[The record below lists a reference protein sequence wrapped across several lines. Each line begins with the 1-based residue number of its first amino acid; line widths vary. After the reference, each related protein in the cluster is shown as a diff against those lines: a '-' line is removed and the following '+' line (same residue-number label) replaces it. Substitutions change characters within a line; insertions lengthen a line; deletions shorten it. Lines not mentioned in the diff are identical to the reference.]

1 MKIIPRFVR
10 SLWFACAPVAAWSGE
25 KNSPAEALP
34 APENIAQL
42 FLDDMTLP
50 NPLRPVRI
58 EYDWTHKPR
67 LGAANILPE
76 GWTHT
81 TMWGQIY
88 AGRPGNPAKNVRIQI
103 RNCAQ
108 WVLSRRSGQWILLQ
122 HSVTPEGAW
131 FNEDFKN
138 NTHVPAPART
148 EPDGSLSVRLEPGY
162 NYHFWPTVGRQPVTG
177 ADLGGV
183 ASVFF
188 ARLVVDDP
196 RLPDDVDEAVL
207 IGSGGGDYWRSLEA
221 TWKADFSNNIDWGMG
236 RFKRLTRNWQ
246 VFTACTYG
254 PAVVHRKR
262 TASAQ
267 ASLPKDFPCVLQE
280 KTLRANPPP
289 VRSLFGASPLRAVD
303 QAAKP

>member
-1 MKIIPRFVR
+1 MRMPPFTPGALVF
-10 SLWFACAPVAAWSGE
+10 LAPVAGAFGGE
-25 KNSPAEALP
+25 GSIAGAVPQSAEV
-34 APENIAQL
+34 AQL
-42 FLDDMTLP
+42 FVDDMTLP
-50 NPLRPVRI
+50 NTIRPVRI

-67 LGAANILPE
+67 LGAANILPD

-103 RNCAQ
+103 RDCAQ
-108 WVLSRRSGQWILLQ
+108 WVLSRRNGQWILLQ

-162 NYHFWPTVGRQPVTG
+162 NYHFWPAIGRQPLE
-177 ADLGGV
+177 AEDIGGL

-188 ARLVVDDP
+188 ARLVLDDP
-196 RLPDDVDEAVL
+196 MLPDDLDEAVL
-207 IGSGGGDYWRSLEA
+207 IGSGGGDYWRSLDA
-221 TWKADFSNNIDWGMG
+221 TWKSDFSNNIDWGMG
-236 RFKRLTRNWQ
+236 RFKRLTRQWQ
-246 VFTACTYG
+246 AFTACTYG
-254 PAVVHRKR
+254 PAVVHKER

-267 ASLPKDFPCVLQE
+267 ISLPMDFSPVLRE
-280 KTLRANPPP
+280 ETLRAKPP
-289 VRSLFGASPLRAVD
+289 PLRALVGV
-303 QAAKP
+303 P